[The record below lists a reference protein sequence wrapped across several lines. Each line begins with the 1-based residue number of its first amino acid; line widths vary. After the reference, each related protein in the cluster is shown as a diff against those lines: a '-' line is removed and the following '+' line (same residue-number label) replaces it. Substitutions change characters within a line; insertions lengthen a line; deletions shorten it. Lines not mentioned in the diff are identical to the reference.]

1 MVRLVLITVPD
12 EQTAKRIA
20 RSLVEERLAACVNVV
35 PGLLSVYRWEGR
47 VHEDRELLL
56 LAKTKDEALE
66 RLTARVRALHP
77 YSTPEVIALPVERG
91 LDHYL
96 SWVEESVN

>member
-12 EQTAKRIA
+12 ELTAKRIA

-66 RLTARVRALHP
+66 RLTARVQALHP

>member
-12 EQTAKRIA
+12 ELTAKRIA

-47 VHEDRELLL
+47 VHEDHELLL